1 MYLFPHVCKVW
12 GMISIRRLYF
22 DKKVFKRQIQSI
34 VMFWKFWLCLLYLCY
49 VLWQKQHQCEK
60 SVRKITQQ
68 NVWLDYKFL
77 GKELLP
83 QPIKTERG
91 KWSHHAK
98 LQIFCDEKQE
108 KNTRKYEFA
117 ASFGIVFSRID
128 KSDREDMCA
137 FLLVEMAA
145 IGAISFGQTNKVFKA
160 NMAEVKKKPKK
171 PSVMTWH
178 MYVVVKDNFKYPQ

>member
-22 DKKVFKRQIQSI
+22 DKKVLKRQIQSI
-34 VMFWKFWLCLLYLCY
+34 VMFGSFGCVCFTYD

-77 GKELLP
+77 GKEP

-108 KNTRKYEFA
+108 KTNESMNLQLALGLLLRQVAVRQRGHVCFSIRGDGGDRCNIVWTNEQSFQSKYSWSE
-117 ASFGIVFSRID
+117 D
-128 KSDREDMCA
+128 KTEK
-137 FLLVEMAA
+137 
-145 IGAISFGQTNKVFKA
+145 AISDD
-160 NMAEVKKKPKK
+160 
-171 PSVMTWH
+171 MT
-178 MYVVVKDNFKYPQ
+178 YVCSSERQF

>member
-1 MYLFPHVCKVW
+1 
-12 GMISIRRLYF
+12 MISIRRLYF
-22 DKKVFKRQIQSI
+22 DKKVLKRQIQSI
-34 VMFWKFWLCLLYLCY
+34 VMFGSFGCVCFTYD

-77 GKELLP
+77 GKEP

-108 KNTRKYEFA
+108 KTNESMNLQLALGLLLRQVA
-117 ASFGIVFSRID
+117 VRQRGHVCFSISGD
-128 KSDREDMCA
+128 GGDRCN
-137 FLLVEMAA
+137 
-145 IGAISFGQTNKVFKA
+145 ITSFGQTNKVFKA
-160 NMAEVKKKPKK
+160 NIAEVKTKPKK

>member
-1 MYLFPHVCKVW
+1 MHSHCQRQKASKTYVLCIFQLVPRLDKMGTMYLFPHVCKVW

-22 DKKVFKRQIQSI
+22 DKKVLKRQIQSI

-98 LQIFCDEKQE
+98 LQIFCDEKH
-108 KNTRKYEFA
+108 
-117 ASFGIVFSRID
+117 
-128 KSDREDMCA
+128 
-137 FLLVEMAA
+137 
-145 IGAISFGQTNKVFKA
+145 
-160 NMAEVKKKPKK
+160 
-171 PSVMTWH
+171 W
-178 MYVVVKDNFKYPQ
+178 